1 MSRLSCY
8 PGPRGPLLPPSGWSW
23 STRLS
28 YTSISMQRPQYLP
41 ACSFQSVKASGHPIE
56 VCIFW
61 NRKLHFL
68 TKYLK
73 TITLSMNQDR
83 ERVLCTNRYFCS
95 ACWIKYWNCNNIW
108 NYQPYCC
115 CTRILSLISPMQ
127 WAGHLFIKGTPMQ
140 TLIQNLE
147 DAVEQMARNGD
158 APRRQWLITSTVSG
172 TSTEIVIVQ
181 ESLWKTNL
189 KRPPKRRLLLLLARC
204 HVLCHRVVWRRQKL
218 TTRSQALSA
227 IGQIV

>member
-1 MSRLSCY
+1 MSFS
-8 PGPRGPLLPPSGWSW
+8 SKKKKHVM
-23 STRLS
+23 S
-28 YTSISMQRPQYLP
+28 YKDINL
-41 ACSFQSVKASGHPIE
+41 
-56 VCIFW
+56 
-61 NRKLHFL
+61 
-68 TKYLK
+68 
-73 TITLSMNQDR
+73 
-83 ERVLCTNRYFCS
+83 
-95 ACWIKYWNCNNIW
+95 NC
-108 NYQPYCC
+108 CH
-115 CTRILSLISPMQ
+115 TRILSLICTQTSHYAIEDNHINVLDINEIRAWHTYPMQ

-147 DAVEQMARNGD
+147 DAVEQMERNGD
-158 APRRQWLITSTVSG
+158 APRKQWLITSTVSG

-189 KRPPKRRLLLLLARC
+189 KRPPKRHLLARC